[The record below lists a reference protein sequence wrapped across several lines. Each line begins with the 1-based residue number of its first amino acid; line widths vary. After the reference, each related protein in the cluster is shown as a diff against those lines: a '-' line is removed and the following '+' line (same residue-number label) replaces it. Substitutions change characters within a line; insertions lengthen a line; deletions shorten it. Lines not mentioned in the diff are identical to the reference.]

1 VRGEVLRLWVTR
13 PRCHVDRTA
22 CAWLIRRFID
32 QAPTFSFGGDLEA
45 ATALGGTPFDMR
57 GAELGHREGRCSF
70 ASFLVKYRLVDGAL
84 QELAAVIH
92 EADVDDDRFHTPE
105 AAGLDAVI
113 RGLGL
118 VLDDDLALFV
128 VTDRVYD
135 GLYAWFRR
143 SAA

>member
-1 VRGEVLRLWVTR
+1 MLWVTR
-13 PRCHVDRTA
+13 PHCHVDRTA
-22 CAWLIRRFID
+22 CAWLIRRFVD
-32 QAPTFSFGGDLEA
+32 PDPTFAFA
-45 ATALGGTPFDMR
+45 ADAEGALSAGGTPFDIR

-70 ASFLVKYRLVDGAL
+70 ESCLVKYRLEEEAL
-84 QELAAVIH
+84 RELAAVVH

-118 VLDDDLALFV
+118 VIEDDRALFV
-128 VTDRVYD
+128 VTDRIYD

-143 SAA
+143 GGA